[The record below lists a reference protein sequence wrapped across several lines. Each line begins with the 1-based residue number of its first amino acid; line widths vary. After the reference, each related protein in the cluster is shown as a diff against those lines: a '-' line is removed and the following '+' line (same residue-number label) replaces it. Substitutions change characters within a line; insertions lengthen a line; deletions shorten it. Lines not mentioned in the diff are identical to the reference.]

1 MQNNNR
7 VLMDRIDKSIV
18 NELIQ
23 DPHLSSKRISKKIK
37 VPLSTVQRRRT
48 ALEISI
54 LNKMYSLD
62 LSTSGWRIVDLLIGM
77 HNILFQVE

>member
-1 MQNNNR
+1 MIFYHL
-7 VLMDRIDKSIV
+7 VFDRLFRLPYG
-18 NELIQ
+18 NL
-23 DPHLSSKRISKKIK
+23 DPHLTSKRISKKIK